1 MSQISS
7 GDSIS
12 LNSVINYY
20 AVQFLRK
27 RVGHSHVLE
36 NLFYFN
42 IVTIQQQFSLYL
54 STDVPSKQNSG
65 ANTPLVFQ
73 FER

>member
-27 RVGHSHVLE
+27 MVGHSHVLK

-42 IVTIQQQFSLYL
+42 IVTIQQQFTPYL
-54 STDVPSKQNSG
+54 STDVPSKQKCG
-65 ANTPLVFQ
+65 ANAPLIFQ